1 MRIILTDEKDERFLK
16 LVEELDWGYYRRIG
30 DELEK
35 YREYNEFKTPHIVN
49 LMIDGGEAI
58 ACASYR
64 AFDEKGVE
72 FKRVYVKK
80 EYRKRDIAS
89 ALMKEVGYELTWHT
103 ALTDLTRLLDFT
115 NTTSGFFNGKDITVY
130 KLDLPVKLLWRMV
143 CTSFGIG
150 SAWLLGGYAVFR
162 KRDIP

>member
-80 EYRKRDIAS
+80 EYRKRGIAS
-89 ALMKEVGYELTWHT
+89 ALMKELESDAIGNDFSYSYIVTGKNNHAAIGLYEKLGYFK
-103 ALTDLTRLLDFT
+103 TDKFGQFIEDE
-115 NTTSGFFNGKDITVY
+115 TV
-130 KLDLPVKLLWRMV
+130 V
-143 CTSFGIG
+143 CMKKE
-150 SAWLLGGYAVFR
+150 FR
-162 KRDIP
+162 R